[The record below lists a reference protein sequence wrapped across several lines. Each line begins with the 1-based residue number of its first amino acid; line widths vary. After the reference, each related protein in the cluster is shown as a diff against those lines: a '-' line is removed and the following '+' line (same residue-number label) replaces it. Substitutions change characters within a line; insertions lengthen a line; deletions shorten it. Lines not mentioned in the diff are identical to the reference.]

1 MCGKIQEIYR
11 TVSEHTGHI
20 LESMI
25 NICNKYKKQIGTY
38 EWKYR
43 EIPKMYRK
51 IQEMYTTIIDG
62 MER

>member
-1 MCGKIQEIYR
+1 MQEIYK
-11 TVSEHTGHI
+11 TVSELTGNI

-25 NICNKYKKQIGTY
+25 NICKKYKTHIGTY

-43 EIPKMYRK
+43 EIPEMYRK

>member
-1 MCGKIQEIYR
+1 
-11 TVSEHTGHI
+11 
-20 LESMI
+20 MI

-43 EIPKMYRK
+43 EIPEMYRK